1 MTKCVC
7 GAKAIKQISYASGP
21 DTYAVLD
28 VCEAHEGADPQTLLT
43 AQSIGD
49 TKAAKR
55 FLGFAEQDGI
65 NRQIRSNDNSVVS
78 GSDGRT

>member
-7 GAKAIKQISYASGP
+7 GAKATKELVYASGP

-28 VCEAHEGADPQTLLT
+28 VCEAHEGADPQTLLV

-49 TKAAKR
+49 VKAAKR

-65 NRQIRSNDNSVVS
+65 NRQIRSNDNSVVAAT
-78 GSDGRT
+78 DGRK